1 MNATVAVTG
10 GTGFIGRHILASLLS
25 RGFTVRALTRSP
37 RHDSSHQLTWIQ
49 GSLEDRNA
57 LAELVKGAR
66 CIVHGAGQ
74 VRGHNEDVFTQ
85 CNVMGSLRLL
95 QAAKEGGYCERFLF
109 ISSLAAR
116 HPALS
121 WYANSKYIAEQKL
134 TAMSSGIALGV
145 FRPTA
150 VYGTGDK
157 ELKPLFN
164 WMLRGL
170 LPQLSG
176 MDTRLSFLHAI
187 DLAQAVTQWISS
199 ERPQAHTYELCDGTE
214 SYSWKNLQ
222 EIGASAR
229 QGPVRLIPVPLS
241 ALQIIATISTRLSLL
256 AGKEPMLTRAKIR
269 ELTHPDWSVSIKN
282 AVEDFNWSPGI
293 SLTHAIH
300 HRLF

>member
-1 MNATVAVTG
+1 MTHTVAVTG

-25 RGFTVRALTRSP
+25 RGFTVRALTRAP
-37 RHDSSHQLTWIQ
+37 RNDSSQQLTWVR

-66 CIVHGAGQ
+66 YVVHGAGQ
-74 VRGHNEDVFTQ
+74 VRGHNEEVFTQ

-116 HPALS
+116 HPELS

-134 TAMSSGIALGV
+134 AAMSTGIALGV

-150 VYGTGDK
+150 VYGSGDK
-157 ELKPLFN
+157 ELKPLFD
-164 WMLRGL
+164 WMLRGI
-170 LPQLSG
+170 LPQLS
-176 MDTRLSFLHAI
+176 TAETKLSFIYAI
-187 DLAQAVTQWISS
+187 DLAQAVTHWVSS
-199 ERPQAHTYELCDGTE
+199 DVPQARTYELCDGTE
-214 SYSWKNLQ
+214 SYRWQDLQ
-222 EIGASAR
+222 AIAAAAR
-229 QGPVRLIPVPLS
+229 QGPVRLIHIPLYL
-241 ALQIIATISTRLSLL
+241 LQILADISTRLSLL
-256 AGKEPMLTRAKIR
+256 AGKEPMLTRSKIC
-269 ELTHPDWSVSIKN
+269 ELTHPDWSVNIQN
-282 AVEDFNWSPGI
+282 AVDDFNWSPGI

>member
-1 MNATVAVTG
+1 MSHTVAVTG

-25 RGFTVRALTRSP
+25 RGFTIRALTRAP
-37 RHDSSHQLTWIQ
+37 RNDSSHHLTWVQ

-57 LAELVKGAR
+57 LAELVKGAHYV
-66 CIVHGAGQ
+66 VHGAGQ

-116 HPALS
+116 HPELS

-134 TAMSSGIALGV
+134 AAMSSGIALGI

-150 VYGTGDK
+150 VYGSGDK

-164 WMLRGL
+164 WMLRGV
-170 LPQLSG
+170 LPQLSAAK
-176 MDTRLSFLHAI
+176 TKLTFIHAI
-187 DLAQAVTQWISS
+187 DLAQAVTQWLSS
-199 ERPQAHTYELCDGTE
+199 DVPQAHTYELCDGNK
-214 SYSWKNLQ
+214 SYCWKDLQ
-222 EIGASAR
+222 DIGSTAR
-229 QGPVRLIPVPLS
+229 HGPVRLIPVPLYL
-241 ALQIIATISTRLSLL
+241 LQIMADISTRLSLL
-256 AGKEPMLTRAKIR
+256 AGNEPMLTRSKIC

-282 AVEDFNWSPGI
+282 AVDDFNWSPGI